1 MIIRQSDKGSISE
14 QRCSDK
20 SNIKSNINN
29 DISRIGVL
37 GKDMKDKGRE

>member
-14 QRCSDK
+14 QRCSD
-20 SNIKSNINN
+20 KSNINN